1 MSHRFRPLILALG
14 FCCAILA
21 AVAQAPMDPMRAQQE
36 KEAEELFTQGEA
48 RMAINSYE
56 EAISAFA
63 NLMKRYP
70 DTDVRYKAQFRMADA
85 MVGLKQEPKAL
96 ELLQS
101 VVKEENP
108 DWSPRALVKI
118 GDTYI
123 VLQKHADAFRAF
135 KQIIADYPDSTIVD
149 NAYFNIGKLH
159 FLMGHFEL
167 AAAALDK
174 VGTAA
179 ASQMP
184 DLQRV
189 SPGEPLYVRLTEP
202 NLVATADSKLIVNI
216 TTKSGDKE
224 TVTIYPEVEGGD
236 RFTAALPTVLGT
248 AKAGDN
254 ILELYGNDT
263 VTLTYK
269 SRYVG
274 TGAVDRT
281 ITMATASNARL
292 IIRDSEKNE
301 VRGVVVKD
309 TIIIEV
315 IDADRDTSNNADTIS
330 AEIKTRKKDSEKLT
344 LTETGPHTGI
354 FQANIPTLQEEPK
367 PESGTIETNA
377 EVAQGSTSQLDD
389 AMTITYMD
397 EVNLSSKDGGPRK
410 VTAVVSMFTPTSGEV
425 KTPSTTGTD
434 ELLEIKAQL
443 LKGRATTQIASTYK
457 DLGQTVKATQSFKK
471 AAEEF
476 QKVITQYPSVP
487 EVEDALYGQYQNY
500 VAQSNYTSAIAIIN
514 QITLRFPQSSRASEA
529 LMELASLHVKTRNF
543 KQALGIYQNLAQAA
557 RGTALAEEAQFS
569 ICTTYIEMLK
579 PSSVD
584 INSRGNEITP
594 ETVAFSL
601 EEFARAYPNSERTP
615 DALYQLVKFRYDL
628 EDYRGAVDN
637 ARRMEAMFPDSVVTG
652 RVLLLQ
658 AQALV
663 KLRLF
668 DEAITVLKRIIANYG
683 NEEAPARQMLDTLM
697 KKVKPTTPAK

>member
-1 MSHRFRPLILALG
+1 MSHGFRPLIMALVM
-14 FCCAILA
+14 CCAMLI
-21 AVAQAPMDPMRAQQE
+21 AVAQAPIDPMRAQQE
-36 KEAEELFTQGEA
+36 KEAEEMYTQGEA
-48 RMAINSYE
+48 RMAVNSFE
-56 EAISAFA
+56 EAIGVFA

-123 VLQKHADAFRAF
+123 AMQKYPDAFRAF
-135 KQIIADYPDSTIVD
+135 KQIIVDYPDSTIVD

-159 FLMGHFEL
+159 FIMGHYEL

-189 SPGEPLYVRLTEP
+189 SPGEPLYIRLTEP
-202 NLVATADSKLIVNI
+202 NLVAGADSKLVV
-216 TTKSGDKE
+216 TVATKSGDKE

-236 RFTAALPTVLGT
+236 RFTAALPTVLDN
-248 AKAGDN
+248 AKPNDN

-292 IIRDSEKNE
+292 IIRDSDKNE
-301 VRGVVVKD
+301 VRGVVMKD

-315 IDADRDTSNNADTIS
+315 IDADRDTTNNPDSIS
-330 AEIKTRKKDSEKLT
+330 VEIKTKKKDTEKLT
-344 LTETGPHTGI
+344 LTETGAHTGV
-354 FQANIPTLQEEPK
+354 FQASIPTLQAEPK
-367 PESGTIETNA
+367 PDSGTIESNA
-377 EVAQGSTSQLDD
+377 DIAQGSTSQLDD
-389 AMTITYMD
+389 LITITYMD

-410 VTAVVSMFTPTSGEV
+410 VTSAVTQFVATPGEI
-425 KTPSTTGTD
+425 KTPSEADTD
-434 ELLEIKAQL
+434 ESLEIKKQL

-457 DLGQTVKATQSFKK
+457 DLGQTVKATQAFKK

-476 QKVITQYPSVP
+476 QLVITQHPGAP

-500 VAQSNYTSAIAIIN
+500 VAQTNYISAIAIIN

-529 LMELASLHVKTRNF
+529 LMELAALHVKTRNF
-543 KQALGIYQNLAQAA
+543 KQALGIYQNLAQSA
-557 RGTALAEEAQFS
+557 RGTALAEEAQYA

-584 INSRGNEITP
+584 DTANNQITA

-637 ARRMEAMFPDSVVTG
+637 ARRMEAMFPDSVMTG

-697 KKVKPTTPAK
+697 KKVQPTKPAK